1 MHEKVVSGDISD
13 EHQGGLGDSVKGST
27 VHWNAWGQ
35 HVAIAAAYGACYQLA
50 YHFSVSHWA
59 LTVGLRLSCLLL
71 MPTRLWPAL
80 ALGEFLP
87 EVEHALL
94 CMPEFGA
101 WWSLAAS
108 VPQIV
113 LCMAVMKPLR
123 NQGQLRDALGL
134 IQMKH
139 VVIAALCCA
148 IMSALRDTASLWVL
162 LSTATKDW
170 GPGSSLM
177 IGFSAYLLGGYLG
190 ALTVTPTI
198 LAVYDRCRK
207 NTLSIRAFFQSRLL
221 RDVCIW
227 LAPSLAAL
235 AWCAL
240 TASTDELTQFARL
253 GMLLPVAIAAKRH
266 GWHGTAIAGLFASVA
281 MAITS
286 TTIRDPAIIHCQIAL
301 AFALSAGFLLGGRT
315 EVLAEL
321 PARGR

>member
-1 MHEKVVSGDISD
+1 MRFSQALSSKGRLDVM
-13 EHQGGLGDSVKGST
+13 GST

-71 MPTRLWPAL
+71 VPIRFWPAL

-87 EVEHALL
+87 VFEHALL

-123 NQGQLRDALGL
+123 IHRQLRDANGC
-134 IQMKH
+134 IQMKY
-139 VVIAALCCA
+139 VVV
-148 IMSALRDTASLWVL
+148 SALLCAVMSTVRDTASLWVL
-162 LSTATKDW
+162 LSTSSKDW
-170 GPGSSLM
+170 GAGSSLM

-198 LAVYDRCRK
+198 LAVYDRCR
-207 NTLSIRAFFQSRLL
+207 NMNVTIRAFVTSQLFRDTCFWISPLL
-221 RDVCIW
+221 VG
-227 LAPSLAAL
+227 L

-240 TASTDELTQFARL
+240 AASGGLITQAARL
-253 GMLLPVAIAAKRH
+253 SMLFPLLIATMRY
-266 GWHGTAIAGLFASVA
+266 GWHGTAVSGLLASVA
-281 MAITS
+281 MAMTS
-286 TTIRDPAIIHCQIAL
+286 TTVRDPAIIHCQIAL
-301 AFALSAGFLLGGRT
+301 AFMLSAGLLLGSRS
-315 EVLAEL
+315 EVLARL
-321 PARGR
+321 PIRAR